1 MTRYTTGRP
10 ERPRTRPAQ
19 ARPVV
24 IVANQYTLFGH
35 PGLIPPTRGERKPG
49 ETTERRSSA
58 SPATLLI
65 LDEQIELRP
74 IAEPSVFS
82 LCAETFTLPTGNAA
96 KLRANVAAI
105 ETLKRISGES
115 AQGSTRQATPDEQ
128 RLLSLYT
135 GWGGLSQ
142 VWKNDVYEQWQ
153 HAQTDPAQAL
163 DESVNRWGGQYGR
176 TRQRLAEL
184 LTPAEQRAA
193 EASTLNAFYTAP
205 HVVAA
210 MWQAIEG
217 FGFTGGRILEPAAGI
232 GYFIG
237 LMPPALRERSV
248 WVAVEKDRLSGQILQ
263 QLYPE
268 VETHVCGLEETKL
281 QAGSFDLVIGNVPF
295 GSYTVYDRHHA
306 ELKGFP
312 IHNYFIGRA
321 AQLVKP
327 GGIVALITSMGTL
340 DAASPEFRQF
350 LTVEANAELLGAIRL
365 PSNAFEANAGTQVTT
380 DVLFLRN
387 RTPVAAVPDNRP
399 FAAYPFERTVT
410 LRADATDQDTV
421 RTLAVN
427 EYYHAYPAMLL
438 GEMRFA
444 DEVNKGGLYRA
455 DQPTLHL
462 ADPAT
467 LPQRLAEALNQLP
480 KGILD
485 NQPAAQAHKTAE
497 TKQTTDQRFTES
509 VTVRGKRYSQ
519 TLVIA
524 QYERVKRA
532 FNQLRKAE
540 QEGRGEVETDALRV
554 ELNQSYALFTRYF
567 GTLNRN
573 RALSFL
579 EDYDPQF
586 ASVQA
591 LEVVSRTAPDR
602 NTGTQSNP
610 KTATSYT
617 IDKADIFRQRVYP
630 AAHTPERVESLADA
644 LRLSIGLYGCVNAEQ
659 IGAWMSQP
667 APEVKQTLLAAE
679 LAYQNPTSGRLE
691 DRDTYLSG
699 NVRKK
704 LAAAAEAVKADAQ
717 YAVNERALAAV
728 VPATIPAPLIS
739 FRLGS
744 VWIPTN
750 IIEQFISQ
758 TLQTN
763 CVTVRYN
770 HRVGQYEID
779 GMGNVSSVQNRSLG
793 TSRRTAIQ
801 LIEAA
806 LQQRTVVVTKTII
819 DAEGK
824 EKSVKDVEATSQAVQ
839 AQEALNDLFID
850 FVRDHHSAAIEPVYN
865 ELYNSY
871 VHKTYREPALRQY
884 PGASPDVQLRL
895 HQFRGVERIKEQDTL
910 LAHAVGSG
918 KTFTMITAA
927 MELKRLG
934 LAHKPMIVVQNSTLN
949 DFASAWRRLYPAALI
964 YIPQPADLEAS
975 NRKRFLQRIAT
986 NNFDGVLIPQSFLK
1000 LIPDDPASEEEF
1012 IQEEIERIAYTLAV
1026 AERQGRQKPMSV
1038 KRLNE
1043 LKLRLVNRRIRQAG
1057 RKKDEM
1063 LTFDQLGID
1072 ALFLD
1077 EAHRYKRLGFFTARQ
1092 NVKGI
1097 DSAGSEDAL
1106 SALFKC
1112 RTVQARRGRVVLAT
1126 GTPISNTMAEAWTT
1140 LRFIAPDRLNRAM
1153 LSTFD
1158 QFAGAFGSVIQS
1170 FELTATGNFKA
1181 VERFAKFVNV
1191 QQLSELYRAH
1201 VDVVLN
1207 EDVIEFQ
1214 RDATLPTLKNG
1225 QHTRII
1231 LPQTQGVT
1239 DELNSIK
1246 ATLRWFEN
1254 LTGAEKRDNS
1264 HVPLVCFGQAR
1275 KATIDLRLLDAA
1287 NPDEDGSKCNRVVT
1301 EILRLYYQS
1310 ATYRGT
1316 QLVFADTYQSPSL
1329 RGWLDEEGT
1338 ERKGPRFNLFEDIR
1352 AKLITEGVPADEI
1365 AIVPAE
1371 ADKREP
1377 LFAKV
1382 RTGEVRVLLG
1392 TSERAG
1398 VGVNVQE
1405 RLVAVHHMDAPN
1417 RPTDFEQRNGRLIR
1431 QGNLHAVWGIP
1442 VEVLTY
1448 GVEKT
1453 LDATAYGR
1461 LAIKQKFI
1469 NQVLK
1474 GHIADDQMADISADD
1489 DFAAMSFDQMM
1500 ATLSGSQYAL
1510 LYTTRQLELSR
1521 VQQARKNWQRGL
1533 MDAQWQVENAQRF
1546 IQKHRPMLAGLEEE
1560 AAHLQQHFNTPY
1572 AVMSVTVN
1580 GTTYGEKWGE
1590 AVQHLIE
1597 QVKGLAKR
1605 RVNEPRTLIV
1615 NGLALTLTGERS
1627 QELIGGMPPSE
1638 FLPGQAVVRYEWG
1651 QSLSGVV
1658 GSSNGLFS
1666 SLKAAVARAYEA
1678 PAQLLRELERARLIE
1693 QEFSRKLSQP
1703 FRQEADLHRL
1713 ETEVADLKRRME
1725 IEGEPEPAA
1734 EVAV

>member
-1 MTRYTTGRP
+1 MTRYPT
-10 ERPRTRPAQ
+10 PRTRSAQ

-24 IVANQYTLFGH
+24 IVANQYTLFGQ
-35 PGLIPPTRGERKPG
+35 PVLVPPTRGERKPC
-49 ETTERRSSA
+49 EARPSVARPEA
-58 SPATLLI
+58 ATLLT
-65 LDEQIELRP
+65 LDERIELRP
-74 IAEPSVFS
+74 TSEPCAFS
-82 LCAETFTLPTGNAA
+82 LCPHDFTLPTGNAA

-105 ETLKRISGES
+105 ETLKRIE
-115 AQGSTRQATPDEQ
+115 QEQRPATIEEQ

-142 VWKNDVYEQWQ
+142 VWKNDVYERWQ
-153 HAQTDPAQAL
+153 RAQA
-163 DESVNRWGGQYGR
+163 DPTQAVDDSINRWGSQYGR
-176 TRQRLAEL
+176 TRQRLADL
-184 LTPAEQRAA
+184 LTPAEQSAA

-210 MWQAIEG
+210 MWQAVEG

-237 LMPPALRERSV
+237 LMPPAIRERSA

-263 QLYPE
+263 RLYPD
-268 VETHVCGLEETKL
+268 VETHICGLEEAGL
-281 QAGSFDLVIGNVPF
+281 QAGSRSAVRFDLVIGNVPF
-295 GSYTVYDRHHA
+295 GSYTVYDRHYP
-306 ELKGFP
+306 ELNSFA

-327 GGIVALITSMGTL
+327 GGIVALITSMGTF
-340 DAASPEFRQF
+340 DAAGSEFRRF
-350 LTVEANAELLGAIRL
+350 LTVEADAELLGAIRL

-380 DVLFLRN
+380 DVLFLRK
-387 RTPVAAVPDNRP
+387 RTPTARP
-399 FAAYPFERTVT
+399 FAAHPFERTVT
-410 LRADATDQDTV
+410 LRASLQAEATDEETV

-427 EYYHAYPAMLL
+427 EYYHAYPTMML
-438 GEMRFA
+438 GDMHFA

-462 ADPAT
+462 SDPTT
-467 LPQRLAEALNQLP
+467 LPQRLAAALDQLP
-480 KGILD
+480 RGIY
-485 NQPAAQAHKTAE
+485 NTESAARNKEPAKA
-497 TKQTTDQRFTES
+497 DQRFTES
-509 VTVRGKRYSQ
+509 VTIRGKRYSQ
-519 TLVIA
+519 TLITA

-540 QEGRGEVETDALRV
+540 QAGRGEVETDGLRV
-554 ELNQSYALFTRYF
+554 ELNQAYALFTRYF

-579 EDYDPQF
+579 EEYDPQF

-591 LEVVSRTAPDR
+591 LEVVNRDEPDR
-602 NTGTQSNP
+602 NSGVPPSP
-610 KTATSYT
+610 KAATSYT
-617 IDKADIFRQRVYP
+617 VAKADIFRQRVYP
-630 AAHTPERVESLADA
+630 ATHTPERVESLPDA
-644 LRLSIGLYGCVNAEQ
+644 LRLSIALYGWVNAGQ
-659 IGAWMSQP
+659 IGVWMNQP
-667 APEVKQTLLAAE
+667 APDVKQALLGAE
-679 LAYQNPTSGRLE
+679 LAYLNPTSARLE

-704 LAAAAEAVKADAQ
+704 LAAASEAAKSDAQ

-744 VWIPTN
+744 VWIPTH

-758 TLQTN
+758 TLQTS

-779 GMGNVSSVQNRSLG
+779 GMSNVSSVQNRSLG
-793 TSRRTAIQ
+793 TSRRKAIQ

-819 DAEGK
+819 DPEGK
-824 EKSVKDVEATSQAVQ
+824 EKTVKDVEATSQAVQ

-850 FVRDHHSAAIEPVYN
+850 FVRDHHRTTIEPVYN

-871 VHKTYREPALRQY
+871 VHKTYREPALKQY

-949 DFASAWRRLYPAALI
+949 DFARAWRRLYPAALI
-964 YIPQPADLEAS
+964 YVPQPADLEAA
-975 NRKRFLQRIAT
+975 NRRRFLQRIAT

-1000 LIPDDPASEEEF
+1000 LIPDDPASEEAF
-1012 IQEEIERIAYTLAV
+1012 IQEEIERVAYTIA
-1026 AERQGRQKPMSV
+1026 AAKRQGREKPMSV

-1043 LKLRLVNRRIRQAG
+1043 LKLRLANRRIRQAD
-1057 RKKDEM
+1057 RKKDDM

-1077 EAHRYKRLGFFTARQ
+1077 ESHRYKRLGFFTARQ

-1126 GTPISNTMAEAWTT
+1126 GTPISNTMAESWTT
-1140 LRFIAPDRLNRAM
+1140 LRFIAPDRLNKAM

-1191 QQLSELYRAH
+1191 QQLSELYRAY

-1214 RDATLPTLKNG
+1214 RDATLPTLKDG

-1231 LPQTQGVT
+1231 LPQTEGVA

-1287 NPDEDGSKCNRVVT
+1287 NPDEADSKCNRVVT
-1301 EILRLYYQS
+1301 EILRLYRQS

-1316 QLVFADTYQSPSL
+1316 QLVFADTYQSPAV
-1329 RGWLDEEGT
+1329 RGWFDEEGE
-1338 ERKGPRFNLFEDIR
+1338 ERKGPRFNLFDDIR
-1352 AKLITEGVPADEI
+1352 AKLIEQGVPADEI

-1371 ADKREP
+1371 PDKREP

-1382 RTGEVRVLLG
+1382 RTGKVRVLLG

-1405 RLVAVHHMDAPN
+1405 RLVAVHHLDAPN

-1431 QGNLHAVWGIP
+1431 QGNLHAAWGIP

-1448 GVEKT
+1448 GVERT

-1546 IQKHRPMLAGLEEE
+1546 IQKHRPLLIELEEE
-1560 AAHLQQHFNTPY
+1560 AVILQQHFGTPY
-1572 AVMSVTVN
+1572 ATKSVTVN
-1580 GTTYGEKWGE
+1580 GTSYSEKWGE

-1605 RVNEPRTLIV
+1605 RVDESRTLIV
-1615 NGLALTLTGERS
+1615 NGLTLILTGERS
-1627 QELIGGMPPSE
+1627 QELIGDFM
-1638 FLPGQAVVRYEWG
+1638 PGQAVVRYRWG
-1651 QSLSGVV
+1651 RSLSGVV

-1666 SLKAAVARAYEA
+1666 SLKAAVARVCEG
-1678 PAQLLRELERARLIE
+1678 PAQLTHELNRAGLTE
-1693 QEFSRKLSQP
+1693 QEFSRTQSQP
-1703 FRQEADLHRL
+1703 FRQEAELLRL

-1725 IEGEPEPAA
+1725 TEGEPEPVA
-1734 EVAV
+1734 EVAA

>member
-1 MTRYTTGRP
+1 MTRYPIASTN
-10 ERPRTRPAQ
+10 RPRTRSVQ
-19 ARPVV
+19 TRPVV
-24 IVANQYTLFGH
+24 IVANQYTLFGQ
-35 PGLIPPTRGERKPG
+35 PGLVPPTRGERQQ
-49 ETTERRSSA
+49 
-58 SPATLLI
+58 SPVTLLPF
-65 LDEQIELRP
+65 DEGIELRP
-74 IAEPSVFS
+74 TALADQPEPSIFS
-82 LCAETFTLPTGNAA
+82 LCAHDFTVPTGNAT
-96 KLRANVAAI
+96 KLRANLAAI
-105 ETLKRISGES
+105 EALKRIEQEG
-115 AQGSTRQATPDEQ
+115 RPATPDEQ
-128 RLLSLYT
+128 GSLSLYT

-142 VWKNDVYEQWQ
+142 VWKQDVFEQWQ
-153 HAQTDPAQAL
+153 QAQADPAQAL
-163 DESVNRWGGQYGR
+163 DESVIRWGGQYGR
-176 TRQRLAEL
+176 TRQRLTDL
-184 LTPAEQRAA
+184 LTPAERQAA

-205 HVVAA
+205 NVVAA
-210 MWQAIEG
+210 MWQAVAG

-237 LMPPALRERSV
+237 LMPPAIRERST

-268 VETHVCGLEETKL
+268 AETQVCGLEETKL

-295 GSYTVYDRHHA
+295 GSYTVYDRHHP
-306 ELKGFP
+306 ELNSFA
-312 IHNYFIGRA
+312 IHNYFVGRA

-327 GGIVALITSMGTL
+327 GGIVALVTSMGTL
-340 DAASPEFRQF
+340 DAAGAEFRQF
-350 LTVEANAELLGAIRL
+350 LTAETNAELLGAIRL
-365 PSNAFEANAGTQVTT
+365 PSDAFEANAGTQVTT
-380 DVLFLRN
+380 DVLFLRK
-387 RTPVAAVPDNRP
+387 RTPTARP

-410 LRADATDQDTV
+410 LRADATDEETV

-427 EYYHAYPAMLL
+427 EYYHAYPAMML
-438 GEMRFA
+438 GDMHFA

-462 ADPAT
+462 SDPAT
-467 LPQRLAEALNQLP
+467 LPQRLAAALDQLP

-485 NQPAAQAHKTAE
+485 DQPAAQAHEPAERKTDE
-497 TKQTTDQRFTES
+497 RFTES
-509 VTVRGKRYSQ
+509 VTIRGKRFSQ
-519 TLVIA
+519 TLIIA
-524 QYERVKRA
+524 QYERVKQA

-540 QEGRGEVETDALRV
+540 QQGRGEVEVDNLRI
-554 ELNQSYALFTRYF
+554 ELNQAYALFTRYF

-579 EDYDPQF
+579 EEYDPQF

-591 LEVVSRTAPDR
+591 LEVVSRAEPER
-602 NTGTQSNP
+602 S
-610 KTATSYT
+610 KAKAATSYT
-617 IDKADIFRQRVYP
+617 VTKADIFRQRVYP
-630 AAHTPERVESLADA
+630 AINIPERVESLADA
-644 LRLSIGLYGCVNAEQ
+644 LRLSIGLYGWVNAEQ
-659 IGAWMSQP
+659 IGAWMNQP
-667 APEVKQTLLAAE
+667 APEIKQALLAAE
-679 LAYQNPTSGRLE
+679 LAYINPTSGRLE
-691 DRDTYLSG
+691 DRDAYLSG

-704 LAAAAEAVKADAQ
+704 LVAAVEAAQTDAQ

-728 VPATIPAPLIS
+728 LPAAIPAPLIS

-744 VWIPTN
+744 VWIPTH

-770 HRVGQYEID
+770 HRVGQYEVE

-824 EKSVKDVEATSQAVQ
+824 ERTVKDVEATSQAVQ
-839 AQEALNDLFID
+839 AQEALNDLFVD
-850 FVRDHHSAAIEPVYN
+850 FVRDHHSTTIEPVYN
-865 ELYNSY
+865 ELYNSH
-871 VHKTYREPALRQY
+871 VHKTYREPALHQY
-884 PGASPDVQLRL
+884 PGASPAIQLRL

-918 KTFTMITAA
+918 KSYTMITAA

-934 LAHKPMIVVQNSTLN
+934 LAHKPLIVVQNSTLN

-964 YIPQPADLEAS
+964 YVPQPADLEAA

-1000 LIPDDPASEEEF
+1000 LVPDDPASEETF
-1012 IQEEIERIAYTLAV
+1012 IQEEIERVAYTIA
-1026 AERQGRQKPMSV
+1026 AAKRQGLEKPMSV

-1043 LKLRLVNRRIRQAG
+1043 LKLRLANRRIRQAD
-1057 RKKDEM
+1057 RKKDDM

-1126 GTPISNTMAEAWTT
+1126 GTPISNTMAESWTT
-1140 LRFIAPDRLNRAM
+1140 LRFIAPDRLNKAM

-1214 RDATLPTLKNG
+1214 RDATLPTLKDG

-1231 LPQTQGVT
+1231 LPQTEGVA
-1239 DELNSIK
+1239 DELNNIK

-1254 LTGAEKRDNS
+1254 LTGTEKRDNS

-1301 EILRLYYQS
+1301 EIVRLYQQS

-1316 QLVFADTYQSPSL
+1316 QLVFADTYQSPAVKGL
-1329 RGWLDEEGT
+1329 FDVEGA
-1338 ERKGPRFNLFEDIR
+1338 GPRSVDQYFKRFNLFDDIR
-1352 AKLITEGVPADEI
+1352 AKRIAQGVPANEI

-1371 ADKREP
+1371 PDKREP

-1431 QGNLHAVWGIP
+1431 QGNLHATWGIP

-1448 GVEKT
+1448 GVERT

-1474 GHIADDQMADISADD
+1474 GHVADDQMADISADD

-1521 VQQARKNWQRGL
+1521 VQQARKNWQRSL

-1546 IQKHRPMLAGLEEE
+1546 IRA
-1560 AAHLQQHFNTPY
+1560 NTPLLDELKAEASELRAY
-1572 AVMSVTVN
+1572 FGDPYTLTNVTVN
-1580 GTTYGEKWGE
+1580 GVRYGEKWGE

-1597 QVKGLAKR
+1597 QVKGLVKR
-1605 RVNEPRTLIV
+1605 RVDESRTIHI
-1615 NGLALTLTGERS
+1615 NGLPLTLTGERS
-1627 QELIGGMPPSE
+1627 QELIGD
-1638 FLPGQAVVRYEWG
+1638 FLPGQAVVRYRWG
-1651 QSLSGVV
+1651 RSLSGVV
-1658 GSSNGLFS
+1658 GSSNGMFS
-1666 SLKAAVARAYEA
+1666 SLKAAIARAYES
-1678 PAQLLRELERARLIE
+1678 PAQLTHELNRAGLIE

-1703 FRQEADLHRL
+1703 FRQEAELYRL

-1725 IEGEPEPAA
+1725 TESEPEPAA
-1734 EVAV
+1734 EVAA

>member
-1 MTRYTTGRP
+1 MSRYST
-10 ERPRTRPAQ
+10 PRTHSSQPRQ
-19 ARPVV
+19 QSTRQGVGRSGTNRTV
-24 IVANQYTLFGH
+24 IIVANQYTLFGQ
-35 PGLIPPTRGERKPG
+35 PGLMPPTREERKPQ
-49 ETTERRSSA
+49 
-58 SPATLLI
+58 PATLLPI
-65 LDEQIELRP
+65 AEQSELRP
-74 IAEPSVFS
+74 QNEATPFV
-82 LCAETFTLPTGNAA
+82 LCPDQFASPAGQRA
-96 KLRANVAAI
+96 KLRANLAAV
-105 ETLKRISGES
+105 ETLKRIVQEERP
-115 AQGSTRQATPDEQ
+115 ATLEERQKVA
-128 RLLSLYT
+128 LYT
-135 GWGGLSQ
+135 GWGGLSS
-142 VWKNDVYEQWQ
+142 VWKNDVFEQWQ
-153 HAQTDPAQAL
+153 QAQATPGL
-163 DESVNRWGGQYGR
+163 SVDESVNRWGSQYGR
-176 TRQRLAEL
+176 SRQRLSEL
-184 LTPAEQRAA
+184 LNIAEQRTA

-205 HVVAA
+205 NVVTA

-237 LMPPALRERSV
+237 LMPPALRERSA
-248 WVAVEKDRLSGQILQ
+248 WVAIEKDRLSGAMLQ
-263 QLYPE
+263 LLYPE
-268 VETHVCGLEETKL
+268 VETHVCGLEETAL
-281 QAGSFDLVIGNVPF
+281 EAESFDLVIGNVPF
-295 GSYTVYDRHHA
+295 GSYTVYDRHHP
-306 ELKGFP
+306 ELNSFA

-327 GGIVALITSMGTL
+327 GGVVALISSMGTL
-340 DAASPEFRQF
+340 DAAGPEFRQF
-350 LTVEANAELLGAIRL
+350 LTIEANAELLGAIRL

-380 DVLFLRN
+380 DVLFLRK
-387 RTPVAAVPDNRP
+387 RTPTARP
-399 FAAYPFERTVT
+399 FAAHPFERTVT
-410 LRADATDQDTV
+410 IRAVTTDKDRV

-427 EYYHAYPAMLL
+427 EYYHAHPEMML

-455 DQPTLHL
+455 DQPTLNQP
-462 ADPAT
+462 DPAS
-467 LPQRLAEALNQLP
+467 LPAQLAAALDQLP
-480 KGILD
+480 KGIYD
-485 NQPAAQAHKTAE
+485 G
-497 TKQTTDQRFTES
+497 QTTATETERQTRAGQIAAQRFTES
-509 VTVRGKRYSQ
+509 VTIRGKRYTQ
-519 TLVIA
+519 TLIIT
-524 QYERVKRA
+524 QYERVKKA
-532 FNQLRKAE
+532 FSQLCKAE
-540 QEGRGEVETDALRV
+540 QEGRGEAETDDLRI
-554 ELNQSYALFTRYF
+554 ELNGAYALFTRYF

-573 RALSFL
+573 RPVSFL
-579 EDYDPQF
+579 EEYDPQF

-591 LEVVSRTAPDR
+591 LEVISRTE
-602 NTGTQSNP
+602 TGRASDGRSIG
-610 KTATSYT
+610 KTTSGYT
-617 IDKADIFRQRVYP
+617 IAKADIFRQRVYP
-630 AAHTPERVESLADA
+630 ATQTPQRVESLADA
-644 LRLSIGLYGCVNAEQ
+644 LRLSIGQYGCVNAEQ
-659 IGAWMSQP
+659 MGEWLNQP
-667 APEVKQTLLAAE
+667 TPDVKQALIASE
-679 LAYQNPTSGRLE
+679 LAYLNPTSGRLE
-691 DRDTYLSG
+691 DRDSYLSG

-704 LAAAAEAVKADAQ
+704 LGKATGAAKEDARF
-717 YAVNERALAAV
+717 AVNERALAAV

-744 VWIPTN
+744 VWIPTA
-750 IIEQFISQ
+750 IIQQFISQ

-770 HRVGQYEID
+770 HRVGQYEVE
-779 GMGNVSSVQNRSLG
+779 GMNNVASVQNRSLG
-793 TSRRTAIQ
+793 TSRRTAMQ
-801 LIEAA
+801 LIESA
-806 LQQRTVVVTKTII
+806 LQQRTLVVTKTII

-824 EKSVKDVEATSQAVQ
+824 ERTVKDVEATSQAVQ
-839 AQEALNDLFID
+839 AQEALNDLFVD
-850 FVRDHHSAAIEPVYN
+850 FIRDNHSATIEPVYN

-871 VHKTYREPALRQY
+871 VHKTYREPALGQY
-884 PGASPDVQLRL
+884 PGASPDIQLRL

-918 KTFTMITAA
+918 KTYTMITAA

-949 DFASAWRRLYPAALI
+949 DFARAWRRLYPAALI
-964 YIPQPADLEAS
+964 YVPQPADLEAA

-1012 IQEEIERIAYTLAV
+1012 IQEEIERIAYTLAL

-1043 LKLRLVNRRIRQAG
+1043 LKLRLANRRIRQAD
-1057 RKKDEM
+1057 RKKDDM

-1126 GTPISNTMAEAWTT
+1126 GTPVSNTMAEAWTT
-1140 LRFIAPDRLNRAM
+1140 LRFIAPERLNRAM

-1214 RDATLPTLKNG
+1214 QDSTLPALKNG

-1231 LPQTQGVT
+1231 LPQTEGVA

-1254 LTGAEKRDNS
+1254 LTGAEKRENS

-1275 KATIDLRLLDAA
+1275 KATIDLRLLDAG
-1287 NPDEDGSKCNRVVT
+1287 NPDEAGSKCNRLVT
-1301 EILRLYYQS
+1301 EVLRLYHQS
-1310 ATYRGT
+1310 APYRGT
-1316 QLVFADTYQSPSL
+1316 QLIFADTYQSPAVK
-1329 RGWLDEEGT
+1329 GFFEVEGADLFF
-1338 ERKGPRFNLFEDIR
+1338 KRFNLFEDVR
-1352 AKLITEGVPADEI
+1352 AKLIQQGVPACEI
-1365 AIVPAE
+1365 SIVPAE

-1377 LFAKV
+1377 IFAKV

-1533 MDAQWQVENAQRF
+1533 MDAQYQVENAQRF
-1546 IQKHRPMLAGLEEE
+1546 IKKHGPLLAGLEQET
-1560 AAHLQQHFNTPY
+1560 ATLQQHFGTPY
-1572 AVMSVTVN
+1572 AITSVTVN

-1597 QVKGLAKR
+1597 QVKGLVKR
-1605 RVNEPRTLIV
+1605 RVDETRTLLI
-1615 NGLALTLTGERS
+1615 NGLTLTLTGERS
-1627 QELIGGMPPSE
+1627 QELIGE
-1638 FLPGQAVVRYEWG
+1638 LLPGQAVVRYEWG

-1666 SLKAAVARAYEA
+1666 SLKAAVARAGEA
-1678 PAQLLRELERARLIE
+1678 PAQLVRELERARLIE
-1693 QEFSRKLSQP
+1693 QEFSRKLAQP
-1703 FRQEADLHRL
+1703 FRQEADLNRL

-1725 IEGEPEPAA
+1725 TEGEPETSIATLTA
-1734 EVAV
+1734 EVAA

>member
-1 MTRYTTGRP
+1 MTRYPT
-10 ERPRTRPAQ
+10 PRTRQ
-19 ARPVV
+19 TNTRPVLV
-24 IVANQYTLFGH
+24 VTNQYSLFGQ
-35 PGLIPPTRGERKPG
+35 PGLVPPVRGQQKLQAATILTVDER
-49 ETTERRSSA
+49 
-58 SPATLLI
+58 
-65 LDEQIELRP
+65 IELKATP
-74 IAEPSVFS
+74 ANALFYLSADS
-82 LCAETFTLPTGNAA
+82 FTIPASNGA
-96 KLRANVAAI
+96 KLRANLAAI
-105 ETLKRISGES
+105 ETLKRIEQEGR
-115 AQGSTRQATPDEQ
+115 TATPDEQ
-128 RLLSLYT
+128 QILSLYT
-135 GWGGLSQ
+135 GWGGLSA
-142 VWKNDVYEQWQ
+142 VWKTDAFEQWQ
-153 HAQTDPAQAL
+153 QAQANPTKEL
-163 DESVNRWGGQYGR
+163 DESVNRWGNQYGR
-176 TRQRLAEL
+176 TRQRLTDL
-184 LTPAEQRAA
+184 LTPAEQSAA

-205 HVVAA
+205 NVVTA

-232 GYFIG
+232 GYYIG
-237 LMPPALRERSV
+237 LMPPALRERSA
-248 WVAVEKDRLSGQILQ
+248 WVTVEKDRLSGHILQ

-268 VETHVCGLEETKL
+268 VETHVCGLEETGGAAPQL
-281 QAGSFDLVIGNVPF
+281 QAASFDLVIGNVPF
-295 GSYTVYDRHHA
+295 GGYTVYDRQHP
-306 ELKGFP
+306 ELNAFA
-312 IHNYFIGRA
+312 IHNYFIGRS

-340 DAASPEFRQF
+340 DAAGADFRRF
-350 LTVEANAELLGAIRL
+350 LTVEADAELLGAIRL
-365 PSNAFEANAGTQVTT
+365 PSNTHEANAGTQVTT
-380 DVLFLRN
+380 DVLFLRK
-387 RTPVAAVPDNRP
+387 RTVTART

-410 LRADATDQDTV
+410 IRAETNEEDTV
-421 RTLAVN
+421 SALAVN
-427 EYYHAYPAMLL
+427 EYYHAHPEMML

-444 DEVNKGGLYRA
+444 HEVNKGGLYRA
-455 DQPTLHL
+455 DQPTLYQPQP
-462 ADPAT
+462 AD
-467 LPQRLAEALNQLP
+467 LPQLLAAALDQLP
-480 KGILD
+480 KGVYE
-485 NQPAAQAHKTAE
+485 NGPASGNDQKT
-497 TKQTTDQRFTES
+497 TQHTDERFADSITI
-509 VTVRGKRYSQ
+509 RGKRYSQ
-519 TLVIA
+519 SLIIG
-524 QYERVKRA
+524 QYERLKKA
-532 FNQLRKAE
+532 FDQLRKAE
-540 QEGRGEVETDALRV
+540 QEGRGEVETDNLRI
-554 ELNQSYALFTRYF
+554 ELNQAYSLFTRYF

-573 RALSFL
+573 RVLAFL

-586 ASVQA
+586 ATVQA
-591 LEVVSRTAPDR
+591 LEIITRIDEGRS
-602 NTGTQSNP
+602 Q
-610 KTATSYT
+610 TSKAGYA
-617 IDKADIFRQRVYP
+617 IAKADIFRQRVHP
-630 AAHTPERVESLADA
+630 AHQHPQRVESLADG
-644 LRLSIGLYGCVNAEQ
+644 LRLSIGLYGWVNVEQ
-659 IGAWMSQP
+659 MGDWMQQTHT
-667 APEVKQTLLAAE
+667 EVRNALLVAE
-679 LAYQNPTSGRLE
+679 LAYLNPASGRIE

-704 LAAAAEAVKADAQ
+704 LAQATEAARQDAQ
-717 YAVNERALAAV
+717 YAVNERALSAV
-728 VPATIPAPLIS
+728 LPATIPAPLIS

-744 VWIPTN
+744 VWIPTP

-763 CVTVRYN
+763 CVTLRYN
-770 HRVGQYEID
+770 HRVGQYEVE

-793 TSRRTAIQ
+793 TSRRTAMQ

-806 LQQRTVVVTKTII
+806 LQGRTVVVTKTII

-824 EKSVKDVEATSQAVQ
+824 ERTVKDVEATSQAVQ
-839 AQEALNDLFID
+839 AQEALNDLFVD
-850 FVRDHHSAAIEPVYN
+850 YVRDHHGPAIEPVYN
-865 ELYNSY
+865 ELYNSH
-871 VHKTYREPALRQY
+871 VHKTYYEPALKQY
-884 PGASPDVQLRL
+884 PGASPAIQLRL

-918 KTFTMITAA
+918 KSFTMITAA

-934 LAHKPMIVVQNSTLN
+934 LAHKPMIVVQNSTLK
-949 DFASAWRRLYPAALI
+949 DFARAWRTLYPAALI
-964 YIPQPADLEAS
+964 YVPQPADLEAS
-975 NRKRFLQRIAT
+975 NRKRFLQRLAT

-1012 IQEEIERIAYTLAV
+1012 IQEEIARIAYAV
-1026 AERQGRQKPMSV
+1026 AAAERQGRQKPMSV

-1043 LKLRLVNRRIRQAG
+1043 LKLRLANRRARQAD

-1077 EAHRYKRLGFFTARQ
+1077 EAHRYKRLGFFTVRQ

-1097 DSAGSEDAL
+1097 DAAGSEDAL

-1126 GTPISNTMAEAWTT
+1126 GTPISNTMAESWTT
-1140 LRFIAPDRLNRAM
+1140 LRFIAPDRLNKAM

-1181 VERFAKFVNV
+1181 IERFAKFVNV

-1214 RDATLPTLKNG
+1214 RDATLPTLKDG

-1231 LPQTQGVT
+1231 IPQTEGVA
-1239 DELNSIK
+1239 DELDSIK
-1246 ATLRWFEN
+1246 TTLRWFEN
-1254 LTGAEKRDNS
+1254 LTGATKRDNS

-1275 KATIDLRLLDAA
+1275 KATIDLRLLDAN
-1287 NPDEDGSKCNRVVT
+1287 NPDEAGSKCNRVVT
-1301 EILRLYYQS
+1301 EVIRLYNQS
-1310 ATYRGT
+1310 TAYRGT
-1316 QLVFADTYQSPSL
+1316 QLIFADNYQSPSQKD
-1329 RGWLDEEGT
+1329 WFDEEGLT
-1338 ERKGPRFNLFEDIR
+1338 QKGVRFNLFEDIR
-1352 AKLITEGVPADEI
+1352 AKLIAQGVPADEI
-1365 AIVPAE
+1365 AIVPVE

-1382 RTGEVRVLLG
+1382 RTGAVRVLLG

-1442 VEVLTY
+1442 VEILTY

-1489 DFAAMSFDQMM
+1489 DFSAMSFDQMM

-1533 MDAQWQVENAQRF
+1533 MDAQYQVENAGRF
-1546 IQKHRPMLAGLEEE
+1546 VRHSTPLLNQLEEE
-1560 AAHLQQHFNTPY
+1560 AAELRACFGDPY
-1572 AVMSVTVN
+1572 TLTGVTIN
-1580 GTTYGEKWGE
+1580 GVVYAEKWGE

-1597 QVKGLAKR
+1597 QVKGLVKR
-1605 RVNEPRTLIV
+1605 RVEEARSIQI
-1615 NGLALTLTGERS
+1615 NGLTLTLTGERS
-1627 QELIGGMPPSE
+1627 QELIGD
-1638 FLPGQAVVRYEWG
+1638 FLPGQAVVRYSWG
-1651 QSLSGVV
+1651 RSLSGVV

-1678 PAQLLRELERARLIE
+1678 PANLRHELERARLIE
-1693 QEFSRKLSQP
+1693 QEFSRKLAQP
-1703 FRQEADLHRL
+1703 FRQEAQLHQL
-1713 ETEVADLKRRME
+1713 EAEVADLKRRME
-1725 IEGEPEPAA
+1725 TENEPEPAA
-1734 EVAV
+1734 ELVA

>member
-1 MTRYTTGRP
+1 MSRYST
-10 ERPRTRPAQ
+10 PRTHSSQTRPGRYAGAA
-19 ARPVV
+19 ARNLVV
-24 IVANQYTLFGH
+24 VANQFALFGQ
-35 PGLIPPTRGERKPG
+35 PGLVPPTRDERNAKPQ
-49 ETTERRSSA
+49 
-58 SPATLLI
+58 PARLLPI
-65 LDEQIELRP
+65 DEQSELRP
-74 IAEPSVFS
+74 LAARTEIAPQTPFI
-82 LCAETFTLPTGNAA
+82 LNPDAFTIPAGQAA
-96 KLRANVAAI
+96 KLRANLAAV
-105 ETLKRISGES
+105 ETLKQIAEANRP
-115 AQGSTRQATPDEQ
+115 ATAEEQ
-128 RLLSLYT
+128 QQLALYT
-135 GWGGLSQ
+135 GWGGLSAL
-142 VWKNDVYEQWQ
+142 WKNELFEQWQ
-153 HAQTDPAQAL
+153 HAQRGAAQTDPAKAL
-163 DESVNRWGGQYGR
+163 DESVNRWGSQYGR

-184 LTPAEQRAA
+184 LTTAEQRAA
-193 EASTLNAFYTAP
+193 EVSTLNAFYTAP
-205 HVVAA
+205 NVVAA

-217 FGFTGGRILEPAAGI
+217 FGFSGGRILEPAAGI

-237 LMPPALRERSV
+237 LMPPALRERSA
-248 WVAVEKDRLSGQILQ
+248 WVAVEKDRLSGSILQ

-268 VETHVCGLEETKL
+268 IETHVCGLEET
-281 QAGSFDLVIGNVPF
+281 AFTPETFDLVIGNVPF
-295 GSYTVYDRHHA
+295 GSYTVYDRQHP
-306 ELKGFP
+306 ELNSFA

-321 AQLVKP
+321 AQLVRP
-327 GGIVALITSMGTL
+327 GGVVALITSMGTL
-340 DAASPEFRQF
+340 DAAGPAFRQF

-380 DVLFLRN
+380 DVLFLRK
-387 RTPVAAVPDNRP
+387 RTPTARP

-410 LRADATDQDTV
+410 LRADATNEETV

-427 EYYHAYPAMLL
+427 EYYHAHPAMML

-462 ADPAT
+462 SDPAT
-467 LPQRLAEALNQLP
+467 LPQQLAEAFDQLP
-480 KGILD
+480 KGIYTGEAAARSNAPAGAD
-485 NQPAAQAHKTAE
+485 N
-497 TKQTTDQRFTES
+497 RFAES
-509 VTVRGKRYSQ
+509 VTIRGKRYSQ
-519 TLVIA
+519 TLIIT

-532 FNQLRKAE
+532 VNQLRKAE
-540 QEGRGEVETDALRV
+540 QEGRGEVETDDLRV

-573 RALSFL
+573 RALAFL

-591 LEVVSRTAPDR
+591 LEVVSRTQPDR
-602 NTGTQSNP
+602 SNP

-617 IDKADIFRQRVYP
+617 ITKADIFRQRVYP
-630 AAHTPERVESLADA
+630 ATHTPERVESLADA
-644 LRLSIGLYGCVNAEQ
+644 LRLSIGLYGWVSPEQ
-659 IGAWMSQP
+659 ISSWLNQTP
-667 APEVKQTLLAAE
+667 QEVKQSLVTSE
-679 LAYQNPTSGRLE
+679 LAYVNPTSGRLE

-704 LAAAAEAVKADAQ
+704 LAAASEAAKVDAQ

-739 FRLGS
+739 FRLGA
-744 VWIPTN
+744 VWIPTG
-750 IIEQFISQ
+750 IIEEFISQ
-758 TLQTN
+758 TLQTS

-770 HRVGQYEID
+770 HRVGQYDVE

-819 DAEGK
+819 DPEGK
-824 EKSVKDVEATSQAVQ
+824 ERTVKDVEATSQAVQ

-884 PGASPDVQLRL
+884 PGAAPDVQLRL

-949 DFASAWRRLYPAALI
+949 DFAHAWRRLYPAALI
-964 YIPQPADLEAS
+964 YVPQPADLEAA

-1043 LKLRLVNRRIRQAG
+1043 LKLRLANRRFRQAD

-1231 LPQTQGVT
+1231 LPQTEGVA

-1275 KATIDLRLLDAA
+1275 KATIDLRLLDAS
-1287 NPDEDGSKCNRVVT
+1287 NPDEAGSKCNRLVAEVWRIYK
-1301 EILRLYYQS
+1301 ES

-1316 QLVFADTYQSPSL
+1316 QLVFADTYQSPAV
-1329 RGWLDEEGT
+1329 RGWLDEAGEPVN
-1338 ERKGPRFNLFEDIR
+1338 RRFNLFEDIR
-1352 AKLITEGVPADEI
+1352 AKLIQQGVPAYEI

-1405 RLVAVHHMDAPN
+1405 RLAAVHHMDAPN

-1474 GHIADDQMADISADD
+1474 GHIADDQITDISADD

-1546 IQKHRPMLAGLEEE
+1546 IQKSSPLLAGLEEE
-1560 AAHLQQHFNTPY
+1560 TARLQQHFGTPY
-1572 AVMSVTVN
+1572 MVTSVTVN
-1580 GTTYGEKWGE
+1580 GTTYSEKWGE

-1605 RVNEPRTLIV
+1605 RVEEARTLTV

-1627 QELIGGMPPSE
+1627 QELIGE
-1638 FLPGQAVVRYEWG
+1638 FLPGQAVVRYVWG

-1666 SLKAAVARAYEA
+1666 SLKAAVIRASEA
-1678 PAQLLRELERARLIE
+1678 PAQLIRELERARLIK
-1693 QEFSRKLSQP
+1693 QEFSRKLAQP
-1703 FRQEADLHRL
+1703 FRQETDLHRL
-1713 ETEVADLKRRME
+1713 EAEVADLKCRME
-1725 IEGEPEPAA
+1725 TEGEPEPTA
-1734 EVAV
+1734 ELVA